1 MAGNSANED
10 FGNALAA
17 MAKAMA
23 KVGADMKSLNR
34 EFAET
39 TGFAKD
45 LAGLLGQI
53 AKTSNDLPRGVKT
66 TKDLMSA
73 MLKDEK
79 LFEKIQKQSFNMQQ
93 DELKKY
99 WQKKIIA
106 ARKMSGL
113 GWDQIKQT
121 KQYKYLQ
128 SLMLTLEEKKSK
140 QLEKQFSDLKD
151 QAGTLDKQKDK
162 ILDIKGMWEKVGD
175 GIRHP
180 TNAINGFVSVLSKG
194 LSKGINLLGGLTS
207 AFGLLGAAI
216 GGGLLGGLMLAIAAF
231 TQMWNFLDKKVL
243 PATAQF
249 NKQIGNMG
257 SSTANLKGEMVSAGV
272 QFEMLGK
279 SFEEGAADV
288 RSFAE
293 GMMLVGRSKKELHG
307 IVQTGL
313 KLTEVVGL
321 SAEQSGKLALFWEK
335 SEGSL
340 DGLNKSMDE
349 ASKVAHKYQV
359 PVNQIR
365 RDLGDDL
372 NLLARFGTRNRQVM
386 LESAG
391 RARTYGMSIKDIN
404 GSFGEQMDTFD
415 KTSDIAAKLNSVFG
429 THINSYKLM
438 LETDPVKRMEM
449 LRKELLKQGKS
460 WDKLNVFEQNVIA
473 STLGVS
479 KEQAALGLSSD
490 SVRKKLQK
498 QADEQARQNKINQ
511 DWDKGLGNVKQ
522 TLLALGPK
530 LDMILRSTADFI
542 SELFGFGPAGK
553 NVVSTAD
560 AVGRALDG
568 INAGIQSATR
578 NINVYKDTW
587 DSIFQPIDSKR
598 ADQMIDLINKK
609 NKTAEDLLELQ
620 KGVQNK
626 DVQEIMM
633 RRLQTYEGKSQL
645 QAQNL
650 ISKYSNTFSQ
660 SKMEAL
666 TKKEEEKGQLSAG
679 AGKFSSFKND
689 ALITK
694 TGQVIGFN
702 PQDNIL
708 ATKSPVKQT
717 SQGAV
722 AVAGKGSGGGD
733 ITIMPAPIYLDG
745 TKIAEAIF
753 RATRR

>member
-1 MAGNSANED
+1 MATEIDPKVAADFVNVLNSLAQAIGSLKNPTSD
-10 FGNALAA
+10 FVRELDGASAVS
-17 MAKAMA
+17 A
-23 KVGADMKSLNR
+23 KVV
-34 EFAET
+34 E
-39 TGFAKD
+39 
-45 LAGLLGQI
+45 GL
-53 AKTSNDLPRGVKT
+53 
-66 TKDLMSA
+66 
-73 MLKDEK
+73 
-79 LFEKIQKQSFNMQQ
+79 KQQ
-93 DELKKY
+93 ELLLKK
-99 WQKKIIA
+99 QKSAI
-106 ARKMSGL
+106 
-113 GWDQIKQT
+113 T
-121 KQYKYLQ
+121 
-128 SLMLTLEEKKSK
+128 
-140 QLEKQFSDLKD
+140 
-151 QAGTLDKQKDK
+151 
-162 ILDIKGMWEKVGD
+162 DIKAAWEKVGD
-175 GIRHP
+175 AIRNP
-180 TNAINGFVSVLSKG
+180 SKILNGAISKMSEWSGKAIKYLREITQVASG
-194 LSKGINLLGGLTS
+194 LFLAGS
-207 AFGLLGAAI
+207 GLLV
-216 GGGLLGGLMLAIAAF
+216 GGVILALAAF
-231 TQMWNFLDKKVL
+231 TQLWSFLDKKVL

-293 GMMLVGRSKKELHG
+293 GMMLVGRSKKELHS

-321 SAEQSGKLALFWEK
+321 SADQSGKLALFWEK

-372 NLLARFGTRNRQVM
+372 NLLARFGTKNRQVM

-438 LETDPVKRMEM
+438 LETNPVKRMEM
-449 LRKELLKQGKS
+449 LRKELLAQGKS

-498 QADEQARQNKINQ
+498 QADEQARQNKLNM

-542 SELFGFGPAGK
+542 SELFGFGPASK

-560 AVGRALDG
+560 AVGRALDD
-568 INAGIQSATR
+568 INNAIRNATKE
-578 NINVYKDTW
+578 INVYKDTW
-587 DSIFQPIDSKR
+587 DSIFQPEDSAK
-598 ADQMIDLINKK
+598 ADKMIELINKK
-609 NKTAEDLLELQ
+609 NKTAVDLLELQ
-620 KGVQNK
+620 KGLQEK

-633 RRLQTYEGKSQL
+633 RRLQTYEGQSKL

-650 ISKYSNTFSQ
+650 ISKFGSTYSKQKIESMENASAKRVQNKVNTRR
-660 SKMEAL
+660 
-666 TKKEEEKGQLSAG
+666 TD
-679 AGKFSSFKND
+679 D

-694 TGQVIGFN
+694 TGQVIQFN

-708 ATKSPVKQT
+708 ATKSPISRT
-717 SQGAV
+717 PQGAT
-722 AVAGKGSGGGD
+722 ATAGKGGGGD
-733 ITIMPAPIYLDG
+733 QNITIMPAPIFLDG